1 MMKPRTTSKAK
12 TAAEQAEDRLVF
24 DRPIS
29 LQQYNATQK
38 AWSELEHIHAN
49 INKAISTGGAN
60 PSDSAHK
67 NSYHFRVRYHAA
79 LDGVRDEIQHYRISY
94 NGDSYELEDYDD
106 YNDRHRV
113 IKLTATKIRTGT
125 VSLIT
130 ETVAYDDIGQR
141 IPTETKTALPCTEYE
156 VTESERADAHQI
168 SLLLAFR
175 LRIFRSEYNGERRAE
190 YGGKTYR
197 IGSVRYV
204 NDCVDLYLGERIG
217 DQSGTG

>member
-1 MMKPRTTSKAK
+1 MKPRTTSKAK
-12 TAAEQAEDRLVF
+12 TAADQAEDRLVF

-29 LQQYNATQK
+29 LQQYDAALKT
-38 AWSELEHIHAN
+38 WPELEHIHAN
-49 INKAISTGGAN
+49 INKAVSAGGEN

-67 NSYHFRVRYHAA
+67 SRLIFKVRYHAV
-79 LDGVRDEIQHYRISY
+79 LGNVREDIQHYRISY
-94 NGDSYELEDYDD
+94 NGGTYELDDYDD

-113 IKLTATKIRTGT
+113 IKLTATRIRTGT

-190 YGGKTYR
+190 YGGTTYR

-204 NDCVDLYLGERIG
+204 DDCVDLYLGERIG
-217 DQSGTG
+217 DNSGTG